1 MYTLVQFRNEGGF
14 GWKLPDILFS
24 AGYSLF
30 RLLLVLEEIF
40 SWNLSIGLFIGY
52 KQSRPFGHFVFSISA
67 VLATRGGQYNSEE
80 FSPIS
85 IKIKFKKG
93 NETAH
98 KMSTA
103 TNKVEETK
111 IS

>member
-1 MYTLVQFRNEGGF
+1 MYTLIQFRNEGGF

-52 KQSRPFGHFVFSISA
+52 KQSALRSFCLQYFNGSGH
-67 VLATRGGQYNSEE
+67 
-80 FSPIS
+80 
-85 IKIKFKKG
+85 
-93 NETAH
+93 
-98 KMSTA
+98 
-103 TNKVEETK
+103 
-111 IS
+111 